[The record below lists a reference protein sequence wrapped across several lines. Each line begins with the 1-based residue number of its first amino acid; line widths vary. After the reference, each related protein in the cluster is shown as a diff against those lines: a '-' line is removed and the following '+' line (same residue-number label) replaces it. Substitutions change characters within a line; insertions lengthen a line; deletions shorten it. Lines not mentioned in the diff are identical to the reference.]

1 MRNNATRFAFLLAF
15 VIIFSLFVGLVLL
28 SFSQELDRVLEPAPN
43 DLPYSAFAGPLLRAL
58 EAFHHP
64 GFARAMGSPR
74 LGLPDLSGTF
84 ARLIV
89 EQGSEVEQTTR
100 RIGYAALLAHGYSRK
115 TLAAFC
121 LNRAFVGSVNG
132 SPIQGF
138 AEAARVYFGI
148 AHDRLNL
155 GEALLLC
162 HLALS
167 PQNAPRL
174 SDPDPALRARNR
186 LLSLMNRAGLIA
198 DSEYEVEVTRPYSP
212 PPDHRPVE

>member
-74 LGLPDLSGTF
+74 LGPPDLSGTL

-89 EQGSEVEQTTR
+89 DQGSEMRQATE
-100 RIGYAALLAHGYSRK
+100 RIGYSALLEIGYSRE
-115 TLAAFC
+115 TLVAFYF
-121 LNRAFVGSVNG
+121 NRASVGNVNG
-132 SPIQGF
+132 SPINGI
-138 AEAARVYFGI
+138 AEAARVFFGI
-148 AHDRLNL
+148 APGRLNL

-162 HLALS
+162 DLAMS
-167 PQNAPRL
+167 PQNTPRL

-186 LLSLMNRAGLIA
+186 LLSLMNQVGLLA
-198 DSEYEVEVTRPYSP
+198 DSEYEVEVARPYSP
-212 PPDHRPVE
+212 APDHRPVE